1 MATDRHKLALER
13 RLGSEEGEAF
23 DRRLREAERA
33 EREERLSR
41 IAWGWDAW
49 GEPIAAFSETLELHA
64 ALAAKAAE
72 EPPPPAMATGAPD
85 DGTLAADRQAAPVA
99 GAVGAAGG
107 PASAVRTAG
116 PASAV
121 GTAGA
126 ASAVGTAGAA
136 GTTGAVGT
144 AGAAGAAGV
153 VGGGAAEIGGAA
165 GGAAA
170 ASPRPPHL
178 PLPRFVLP
186 TLPADLAEPG
196 RRAPALNELQLRR
209 EVERLSHF
217 HDSVQRSRA
226 WRLTQSLR
234 RLVGRAW

>member
-1 MATDRHKLALER
+1 MATDRNRLALER
-13 RLGSEEGEAF
+13 RLGSEDGEAF

-41 IAWGWDAW
+41 IAWGGDAW
-49 GEPIAAFSETLELHA
+49 GEPVVAFAETLDIHA
-64 ALAAKAAE
+64 AWPDKAAE
-72 EPPPPAMATGAPD
+72 APPAMATGAPD
-85 DGTLAADRQAAPVA
+85 DETLSADRPAAPAAGAVGAAARGPA
-99 GAVGAAGG
+99 GAVGAAGVIG
-107 PASAVRTAG
+107 
-116 PASAV
+116 
-121 GTAGA
+121 GA
-126 ASAVGTAGAA
+126 
-136 GTTGAVGT
+136 
-144 AGAAGAAGV
+144 
-153 VGGGAAEIGGAA
+153 AAEIGGAA
-165 GGAAA
+165 GGAAT

-178 PLPRFVLP
+178 LPPRFVLP

-226 WRLTQSLR
+226 WRLTQGLR